1 MDGKIYDLLKKID
14 GFTIAKFGLSKDDRI
29 FLKQLLLDE
38 SYLNDFIEIYDID
51 KVNEFLVNIYN
62 DLCNINLNIDK
73 LNRES
78 DDNIQKH
85 LNALFSKEIND
96 LEKEKEEKI
105 ELLIKNKILKEKI
118 KEQELNDL
126 ELYNKIKQSL
136 NN

>member
-38 SYLNDFIEIYDID
+38 SYLNDFIEIYGID

>member
-38 SYLNDFIEIYDID
+38 SYLNDFIEIYGID

-96 LEKEKEEKI
+96 LKKEKEEKI

>member
-38 SYLNDFIEIYDID
+38 SYLNDFIEIHGID